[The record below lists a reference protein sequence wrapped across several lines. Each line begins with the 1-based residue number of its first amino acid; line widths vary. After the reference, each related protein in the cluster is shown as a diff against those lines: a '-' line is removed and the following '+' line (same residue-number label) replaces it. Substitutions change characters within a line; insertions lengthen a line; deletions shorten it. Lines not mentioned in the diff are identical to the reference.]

1 MKIGAIP
8 ESLLERLLTLI
19 GLAPTPLIDTFHAVI
34 VARTIAVATKLGVVD
49 AVASKPRSAQEL
61 ASHLAVDARALEKL
75 LNLLVSSGYLRFRDE
90 RYAPTHLARR
100 WLLQDSPQSLH
111 DSMLLRFLEWEAMEG
126 TEDFVRT
133 GRALDVHDLIREE
146 QWVVY
151 QRGMRSLA
159 RLSAGEVSSRVQL
172 PSRATAMLDLGG
184 GHGAYSVAFCRQH
197 PQLQATIIDLPP
209 AVESAAPILAEEK
222 MGARVVYRSGN
233 VLTTDFGTDQWDL
246 IFISHLLHHFDE
258 ASNEELLRRAARALH
273 FEGVLVVLDVLRPTS
288 PNASSQT
295 GALLDLYFAIT
306 SNSGTWSREEIT
318 RWFRQGGLRPDRA
331 IKLRTA
337 PGITVMTASKT
348 ADCTSRGRLQ
358 DI

>member
-1 MKIGAIP
+1 MRSQK
-8 ESLLERLLTLI
+8 SLLERLLTLI
-19 GLAPTPLIDTFHAVI
+19 GLAPTPLVDTFHAVI

-159 RLSAGEVSSRVQL
+159 RLLPRARSQAGSSYLLGRPRCWIWAEVTARIQWPFADSTLNCKQQSSTFPLRSKARH
-172 PSRATAMLDLGG
+172 PSLRKRKWVLGSSI
-184 GHGAYSVAFCRQH
+184 AQ
-197 PQLQATIIDLPP
+197 
-209 AVESAAPILAEEK
+209 E
-222 MGARVVYRSGN
+222 
-233 VLTTDFGTDQWDL
+233 
-246 IFISHLLHHFDE
+246 
-258 ASNEELLRRAARALH
+258 
-273 FEGVLVVLDVLRPTS
+273 TS
-288 PNASSQT
+288 
-295 GALLDLYFAIT
+295 
-306 SNSGTWSREEIT
+306 
-318 RWFRQGGLRPDRA
+318 
-331 IKLRTA
+331 
-337 PGITVMTASKT
+337 
-348 ADCTSRGRLQ
+348 
-358 DI
+358 